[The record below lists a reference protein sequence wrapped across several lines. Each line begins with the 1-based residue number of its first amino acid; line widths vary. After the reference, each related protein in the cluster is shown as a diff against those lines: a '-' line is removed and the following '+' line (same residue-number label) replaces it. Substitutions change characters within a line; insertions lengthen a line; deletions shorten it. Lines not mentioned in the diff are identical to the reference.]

1 MLIRR
6 SKKKPS
12 AMVWFFLCIAICLTC
27 LLSPSLL
34 TAGNNFTGD
43 HSSTLQ
49 GDRSVSSEYP
59 DFIHETLA
67 REQNPFL
74 LSHSAA
80 TQRVPLRLPVPHVWI
95 SYVMLLFSGL
105 GILQKKRLKNRNEN
119 GSSRDYIIR
128 YIHNQDGETYR
139 PFFLT

>member
-1 MLIRR
+1 MLNRL

-12 AMVWFFLCIAICLTC
+12 TLIWLFLCAAIFLTC

-34 TAGNNFTGD
+34 TTGNSFTSD

-49 GDRSVSSEYP
+49 GDRTVGSEYP
-59 DFIHETLA
+59 DFIHEMLA

-74 LSHSAA
+74 LSHSG
-80 TQRVPLRLPVPHVWI
+80 TPQRVPLRLPIPHVWI
-95 SYVMLLFSGL
+95 SYVLLLFSGL
-105 GILQKKRLKNRNEN
+105 GILHKKRLKNRNEN
-119 GSSRDYIIR
+119 GNSRDYIIR

>member
-1 MLIRR
+1 MLLRP

-12 AMVWFFLCIAICLTC
+12 AITWLFLCVAIFLTC

-34 TAGNNFTGD
+34 TAGNSFTGV

-49 GDRSVSSEYP
+49 GDRTSSEYP

-80 TQRVPLRLPVPHVWI
+80 TQRVPLRLPIPHVWI
-95 SYVMLLFSGL
+95 SYVLLLFSGL
-105 GILQKKRLKNRNEN
+105 GILHKKRLKNRNEN
-119 GSSRDYIIR
+119 GNSRDHIIR

-139 PFFLT
+139 PFFLI